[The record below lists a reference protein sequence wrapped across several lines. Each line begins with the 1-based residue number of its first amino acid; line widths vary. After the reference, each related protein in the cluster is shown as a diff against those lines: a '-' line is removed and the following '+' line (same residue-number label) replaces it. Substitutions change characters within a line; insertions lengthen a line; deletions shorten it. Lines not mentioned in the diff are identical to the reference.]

1 MAYERNPNDPY
12 RPNPADDPYR
22 ANPADADNE
31 YRRAARLDN
40 ELQPDPE
47 LAEGHAGPGRIAL
60 YAIAVAV
67 VLGAVFYGL
76 NNSTINQ
83 AGTSSTAQNTTQS
96 SPPAAPAGMR
106 DVTPPANNMAPGT
119 TTGAAPAQPQMPPSS
134 APTGQD
140 MNRSGNP
147 PADNAAPAANPAPNK

>member
-12 RPNPADDPYR
+12 RGNPADDPYR
-22 ANPADADNE
+22 VNPADADNE

-40 ELQPDPE
+40 EVQPDPE
-47 LAEGHAGPGRIAL
+47 LAEGPASGGRIAL
-60 YAIAVAV
+60 FAVAIAV

-76 NNSTINQ
+76 NNSSINQ

-96 SPPAAPAGMR
+96 SPPATPGGMR
-106 DVTPPANNMAPGT
+106 DVTPRANTAPGT
-119 TTGAAPAQPQMPPSS
+119 TTGAAPAKPQTPPSS
-134 APTGQD
+134 APPGQG

-147 PADNAAPAANPAPNK
+147 PADNAAPATNPAPNK

>member
-12 RPNPADDPYR
+12 RGNPADDPYR
-22 ANPADADNE
+22 VNPADADNE

-47 LAEGHAGPGRIAL
+47 LAEGPARGGRIAL
-60 YAIAVAV
+60 FAVAIAV

-76 NNSTINQ
+76 NNSSINQ

-96 SPPAAPAGMR
+96 SPPATPGGMR
-106 DVTPPANNMAPGT
+106 DVTPRANTAPGT
-119 TTGAAPAQPQMPPSS
+119 TTGAAPAKPQTPPSS

-147 PADNAAPAANPAPNK
+147 PADNAAPATNPAPNK